1 MAEKRKVKRRR
12 YKAHTYFPAINHRGD
27 FIMSERRH
35 LSTRRVYDVFV
46 DDIDLPTMFLGIN
59 KQM

>member
-1 MAEKRKVKRRR
+1 MAERRKVKRRR
-12 YKAHTYFPAINHRGD
+12 YRAHTYFPAINHRGD

-35 LSTRRVYDVFV
+35 ISTRRAYDVFL
-46 DDIDLPTMFLGIN
+46 DDVDLPTMLLGIN

>member
-1 MAEKRKVKRRR
+1 MAERRKVKRRR
-12 YKAHTYFPAINHRGD
+12 YKAHTYFPAIDHRGN

-35 LSTRRVYDVFV
+35 RPTRREYDISIEDV
-46 DDIDLPTMFLGIN
+46 DLPTLFLGVN

>member
-1 MAEKRKVKRRR
+1 MAERRKVKCRR
-12 YKAHTYFPAINHRGD
+12 YKAHTHFPAINHRGD

-35 LSTRRVYDVFV
+35 LPTRRICDVFV
-46 DDIDLPTMFLGIN
+46 DDIDLPTMFLDIN

>member
-1 MAEKRKVKRRR
+1 MEEKRKVKRRR
-12 YKAHTYFPAINHRGD
+12 YRAHTYFPAIDHRGD

-35 LSTRRVYDVFV
+35 LPTRRAYDIFV
-46 DDIDLPTMFLGIN
+46 DDVDLPTMFIN

>member
-1 MAEKRKVKRRR
+1 MIERRKVKRRR
-12 YKAHTYFPAINHRGD
+12 YRAHTYFPAIDHRGD

-35 LSTRRVYDVFV
+35 LPTRRAYDRFV
-46 DDIDLPTMFLGIN
+46 DDVDSPTIFIN

>member
-1 MAEKRKVKRRR
+1 MTERRNIKRRR
-12 YKAHTYFPAINHRGD
+12 YKAHTYFPAIGHRGD

-35 LSTRRVYDVFV
+35 LLTRRAYDIFV
-46 DDIDLPTMFLGIN
+46 DDVDLPTMFIN

>member
-12 YKAHTYFPAINHRGD
+12 YKAHTYFPAINHLGN
-27 FIMSERRH
+27 FIMSERRN
-35 LSTRRVYDVFV
+35 LPTRRACDVFV
-46 DDIDLPTMFLGIN
+46 DDVDLPTMFLGIK